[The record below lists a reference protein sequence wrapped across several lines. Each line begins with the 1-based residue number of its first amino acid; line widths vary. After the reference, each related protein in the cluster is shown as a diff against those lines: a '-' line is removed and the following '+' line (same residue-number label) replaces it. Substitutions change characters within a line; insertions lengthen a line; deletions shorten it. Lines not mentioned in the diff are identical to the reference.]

1 MLQCTPNTQR
11 GNKNR
16 ERDRTRLGA
25 ERENQSTAW
34 ASYCCCR
41 TPPKPLTR
49 ENRAAAH
56 ARTGQNAGQGLHCR
70 TTQATRHE
78 RAQDGLGALN
88 AGADGAPGSGASA
101 AHRSTHGAWA
111 PALVALLPSPM
122 CTAPEVEQRRCKRRT
137 EAKRTNRKRAATKI
151 HEIRLKTLVP
161 KICTGIRNEDG
172 KATSRRSLLKLNC
185 NSVNRRNSRK
195 NEFFPKK

>member
-11 GNKNR
+11 GNKYR

-56 ARTGQNAGQGLHCR
+56 ARTGQNAGQGAALSDYSSNEE
-70 TTQATRHE
+70 HE

-111 PALVALLPSPM
+111 PALVALLL
-122 CTAPEVEQRRCKRRT
+122 EQRRCKRRT
-137 EAKRTNRKRAATKI
+137 EAKRTNRIRAATKI

-195 NEFFPKK
+195 NEFFSKK